1 MSSESQS
8 KVNEQAA
15 DLSKRQLQ
23 TDLSERTRGERD
35 DLLDCMHQLEAAM
48 GSPAPGRER
57 EWATRASSDL
67 QRVRLSFERHILS
80 AEGRSGL
87 LNELEITT
95 AGIPLRVA
103 NLRHEHQQILE
114 QLKSLERGL
123 NHGTANVDFGAL
135 REDAIQL
142 LAAIRRHNA
151 NEVDLIFKCFW
162 LDIGVGD

>member
-1 MSSESQS
+1 MSKKQQPEVNAQAS
-8 KVNEQAA
+8 K
-15 DLSKRQLQ
+15 LTKRQIQ
-23 TDLSERTRGERD
+23 SSLSERTREERD
-35 DLLDCMHQLEAAM
+35 DLLECMHQLEAAM

-57 EWATRASSDL
+57 EWAARACGDL

-80 AEGRSGL
+80 AEGPNGL
-87 LNELEITT
+87 FNELEVTT

-103 NLRHEHQQILE
+103 NLRHDHEQILE
-114 QLKSLERGL
+114 KLKSLERGL
-123 NHGTANVDFGAL
+123 SNGTAEVDFAAL
-135 REDAIQL
+135 REEAIHL